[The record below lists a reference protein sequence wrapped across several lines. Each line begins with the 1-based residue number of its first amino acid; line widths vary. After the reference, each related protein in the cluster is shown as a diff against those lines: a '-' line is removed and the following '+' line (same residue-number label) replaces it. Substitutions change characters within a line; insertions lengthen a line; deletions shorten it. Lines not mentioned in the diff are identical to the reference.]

1 MIKKSLVKTL
11 IIGMMIASMMGC
23 TKKENETV
31 PGKGSSKV
39 YEYVTNSSG
48 EIETTTRVVTEKVTN
63 TSGEVET
70 TTKVVTEKIT
80 NASGKTETVT
90 RVVTEEVTKQVVVT
104 EPVTKATSKETEQ
117 STKKQEN
124 TTKASESNKDTTKA
138 STESGTKQQPTEAS
152 TTQTPTQKPTE
163 TQTEI
168 STEVQTEAPTQAPTE
183 PEVPTYEI
191 WTYDKTITWSN
202 VDGTWNGGYVK
213 KTVTELPSKSVERRG
228 LFDGKVQTVTIYYED
243 DYGLTLEEARQAVL
257 DGFNAHREKNGWP
270 PVVLTYGNKNYL
282 GVFPNETKNLTE
294 NAQKWASFMAE
305 HKYFYHSNSYGD
317 IYDPS
322 YKYLDNPICYTGV
335 NEAIRMDTYEYPVF
349 DYYNCWV
356 TGGSLA
362 IHNQRYMDDYCEQ
375 NGYEKLTEIGIGIA
389 IDSDGSTYYCIQATN
404 N

>member
-1 MIKKSLVKTL
+1 MIKKSLIKTL

-31 PGKGSSKV
+31 PGKGSSKI

-63 TSGEVET
+63 ASGEVET

-80 NASGKTETVT
+80 NSSGKTETVT
-90 RVVTEEVTKQVVVT
+90 KVVTEEVTKQVVVT
-104 EPVTKATSKETEQ
+104 EPVTKATSKENEQ

-138 STESGTKQQPTEAS
+138 STESGTKQQPTETS
-152 TTQTPTQKPTE
+152 TEVKTQAPTQKPTE
-163 TQTEI
+163 AP
-168 STEVQTEAPTQAPTE
+168 TEAPTPTE

-191 WTYDKTITWSN
+191 WTYDKTITRSN

-257 DGFNAHREKNGWP
+257 DGFNAERKTQGWP

-294 NAQKWASFMAE
+294 NAQKWADFMAE

-335 NEAIRMDTYEYPVF
+335 NEAIGMDEYSYPVF
-349 DYYNCWV
+349 DYYSCYLYGYLLSN
-356 TGGSLA
+356 
-362 IHNQRYMDDYCEQ
+362 HNQRYMDDYCEQ
-375 NGYEKLTEIGIGIA
+375 NGYEKLTEIGIGVA
-389 IDSDGSTYYCIQATN
+389 IDSDGKTYYCIQATN